1 MKREGYPTSARLRRR
16 PEYRRVLDGGRR
28 VLSRSLIV
36 YVAPRPEPA
45 DGPRLGV
52 MASRKVG
59 NAVVRNRA
67 KRVFREAFRRLR
79 ARVRRPVDLVLIAT
93 RRTVGVST
101 DDVVLQLQNVLREH
115 GLLE

>member
-1 MKREGYPTSARLRRR
+1 M
-16 PEYRRVLDGGRR
+16 
-28 VLSRSLIV
+28 LSRSVIV
-36 YVAPRPEPA
+36 YVAPRPESA
-45 DGPRLGV
+45 DGSRLGV

-79 ARVRRPVDLVLIAT
+79 ARITRPVDLVLIAT

-101 DDVVLQLQNVLREH
+101 DDVVRQLETVLRERS
-115 GLLE
+115 LLS

>member
-1 MKREGYPTSARLRRR
+1 
-16 PEYRRVLDGGRR
+16 

-45 DGPRLGV
+45 EGPRLGV

-59 NAVVRNRA
+59 NAVVRNRT

-79 ARVRRPVDLVLIAT
+79 GRVKQPVDLVLIAT

-101 DDVVLQLQNVLREH
+101 DDVVCQLQNVLRER
-115 GLLE
+115 GLLD

>member
-1 MKREGYPTSARLRRR
+1 
-16 PEYRRVLDGGRR
+16 
-28 VLSRSLIV
+28 
-36 YVAPRPEPA
+36 
-45 DGPRLGV
+45 

-79 ARVRRPVDLVLIAT
+79 ARVTRPVDLVLIAT

-101 DDVVLQLQNVLREH
+101 DDVVRQLQTVLQEH
-115 GLLE
+115 GLFE